1 MNTLQWVSMARAIVI
16 LVGGIAVGLG
26 WATQSDIDALSNP
39 ETLTP
44 IIGAVAAVVAIFYG
58 WKARRASAVSSAAV
72 KLDPQGTIDKA
83 AAVAP
88 TAVVQAAAKVPG
100 VETIVA
106 EPHIASAVP
115 SDKVV
120 AREF

>member
-1 MNTLQWVSMARAIVI
+1 MNALQWVSMARAFII
-16 LVGGIAVGLG
+16 LFGGMAVGLG
-26 WATQSDIDALSNP
+26 WATQSDIDALSSP

-44 IIGAVAAVVAIFYG
+44 IVGGIAAAVAIFYG
-58 WKARRASAVSSAAV
+58 WRARRASAVSSAAV
-72 KLDPQGTIDKA
+72 KLDPQGTINKA
-83 AAVAP
+83 ATVAP
-88 TAVVQAAAKVPG
+88 TAVVQAAAGVPG

-115 SDKVV
+115 SDKVI